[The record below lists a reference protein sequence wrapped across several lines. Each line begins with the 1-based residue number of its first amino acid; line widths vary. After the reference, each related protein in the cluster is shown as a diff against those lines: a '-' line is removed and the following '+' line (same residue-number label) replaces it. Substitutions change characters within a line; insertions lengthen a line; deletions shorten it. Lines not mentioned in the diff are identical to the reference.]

1 MVFQKRLTHLL
12 VWVTCD
18 SLLRKRM
25 LLHSHTHQPIKCKHA
40 FFKYPWVKLWNDTC
54 LQKFP
59 RGGEGFTFW
68 PMDYYED
75 YLPMSR
81 TKTNRKTDREKYTRS
96 NNATTTLPTLVKL
109 AETLARDWPNTTTRN
124 GDVNNHIV
132 EHHLQMKHQIDWDSA
147 TCITYSTDTINDSL

>member
-1 MVFQKRLTHLL
+1 MTLCCGKECCCTATPTNQSSANMHFSNTLGWSFEMIHV
-12 VWVTCD
+12 
-18 SLLRKRM
+18 
-25 LLHSHTHQPIKCKHA
+25 CK
-40 FFKYPWVKLWNDTC
+40 NS
-54 LQKFP
+54 
-59 RGGEGFTFW
+59 RGRGGGGEGFTFW

>member
-1 MVFQKRLTHLL
+1 MLFLSVMVFQKRLTHLL

-59 RGGEGFTFW
+59 RGGGGFHFLTHG
-68 PMDYYED
+68 E
-75 YLPMSR
+75 
-81 TKTNRKTDREKYTRS
+81 TDREKYTRS